1 MSQYTDF
8 VFDLT
13 LNLALF
19 ITGAFIFGN
28 MVPKIQSRPRT
39 WRALLLGGII
49 GSLGILLYFL
59 PAYLGVD
66 NLINTQI
73 VLLAAAMLFGGR
85 SAGFVT
91 FLMLSGNLILV
102 DSPGLLFE
110 LMELSIPFLFL
121 EGYLLIY
128 DKPVIGL
135 KQMLGTSV
143 LLVVVNTLDLIFLHN
158 LEYQSISAWLM
169 IAFESIGIFVM
180 AMMAFSIFDHEL
192 SRDRVETKLN
202 DSVER
207 YPVLVDNSPDIIF
220 NCNAGGEVMTA
231 NRKFYQLLAAKKKPK
246 DQITI
251 YDVLIGERDRMEMR
265 RLIADAI
272 QKEKPIFRERELLV
286 KQNQTMIFNI
296 VAVPFFC
303 SDGTPGGVTITCNDV
318 TSLREQERTI
328 RKIAYFD
335 GLTGLPNRASVISKL
350 DQAIYYSQQREL
362 RSAIVFIDIDNFK
375 NYNDTFGHFFGDEIL
390 IEASRRFSSSLRKYD
405 VVGRLGGDEFIII
418 IRDIRQKNEVVEVI
432 HRLEHSLEEP
442 MRIKERLLYLSIS
455 SGIAFYPDDGKTVED
470 LLRNADTAMYRAKEM
485 GRNNYQFYDKSMKD
499 QVVHRMELE
508 KRLREAMAKS
518 ELTLYFQPQYYL
530 DNRNLRGNEVLLRWI
545 NDEVGMISTADFI
558 PVAEETGL
566 IHSIGEWILVEA
578 CKQNVLWVENFGRDM
593 IVSVNI
599 SPIQL
604 KQKNFVEMV
613 IRALEISGMRPDLLE
628 LEITENILIE
638 SKEYV
643 LRLLQ
648 SLREM
653 GIKIALDDFGTGYSS
668 LNYLKELDF
677 DTLKID
683 KSFIDQ
689 IDEEG
694 KESSILNTIIELVQ
708 QLGLE
713 LIAEGVET
721 YEQMHYLEK
730 RGCDIVQGY
739 LFGKPLSSRGLER
752 MLDRLHLSEAKEAE
766 KTGTE

>member
-28 MVPKIQSRPRT
+28 MVPKIQNRPRT
-39 WRALLLGGII
+39 WRAILLGGIM

-59 PAYLGVD
+59 PTYLGVH

-73 VLLAAAMLFGGR
+73 ILLAAATLFGGR
-85 SAGFVT
+85 SAGLVT
-91 FLMLSGNLILV
+91 YLMLNVNLILV
-102 DSPGLLFE
+102 DAPGLIME
-110 LMELSIPFLFL
+110 IIELSIPFLIL
-121 EGYLLIY
+121 EGYLLIHNKSVY
-128 DKPVIGL
+128 GM
-135 KQMLGTSV
+135 KQLLGTSF
-143 LLVVVNTLDLIFLHN
+143 LLVAVNKVDLIFVQN
-158 LEYQSISAWLM
+158 LQELPAAEWLM
-169 IAFESIGIFVM
+169 IAFESAGIFVM

-202 DSVER
+202 ESVER
-207 YPVLVDNSPDIIF
+207 YQVLVDNSPDIIF
-220 NCNAGGEVMTA
+220 NCDASGEIIMA
-231 NRKFYQLLAAKKKPK
+231 NRKFYQLFATQKKAKERF
-246 DQITI
+246 TI
-251 YDVLIGERDRMEMR
+251 YEVLLGERDRMEIR
-265 RLIADAI
+265 RLIADALK
-272 QKEKPIFRERELLV
+272 KEKSIFREREILV
-286 KQNQTMIFNI
+286 QKGKSMIFNI
-296 VAVPFFC
+296 VAVPFFL
-303 SDGTPGGVTITCNDV
+303 SDGTPGGVTVTCNDV
-318 TSLREQERTI
+318 TDLREQERTI

-442 MRIKERLLYLSIS
+442 MRIKERMLYMSIS
-455 SGIAFYPDDGKTVED
+455 SGIAFYPDDGITVED
-470 LLRNADTAMYRAKEM
+470 LLRNADTAMYRAKEL

-499 QVVHRMELE
+499 QVFHRMELE
-508 KRLREAMAKS
+508 KRLREAMSKS

-545 NDEVGMISTADFI
+545 NDDVGMVSTSDFI

-566 IHSIGEWILVEA
+566 IHSIGEWILIEA
-578 CKQNVLWVENFGRDM
+578 CKQNVLWVESFQKDM

-613 IRALEISGMRPDLLE
+613 TRALEISGMRPDLLE

-689 IDEEG
+689 IDEDG

-739 LFGKPLSSRGLER
+739 LFGKPLSSKGLER
-752 MLDRLHLSEAKEAE
+752 MLGRLHLSAPMEEE
-766 KTGTE
+766 KTGTN

>member
-1 MSQYTDF
+1 
-8 VFDLT
+8 
-13 LNLALF
+13 
-19 ITGAFIFGN
+19 
-28 MVPKIQSRPRT
+28 
-39 WRALLLGGII
+39 
-49 GSLGILLYFL
+49 
-59 PAYLGVD
+59 
-66 NLINTQI
+66 
-73 VLLAAAMLFGGR
+73 
-85 SAGFVT
+85 
-91 FLMLSGNLILV
+91 
-102 DSPGLLFE
+102 
-110 LMELSIPFLFL
+110 
-121 EGYLLIY
+121 
-128 DKPVIGL
+128 
-135 KQMLGTSV
+135 
-143 LLVVVNTLDLIFLHN
+143 
-158 LEYQSISAWLM
+158 
-169 IAFESIGIFVM
+169 
-180 AMMAFSIFDHEL
+180 
-192 SRDRVETKLN
+192 
-202 DSVER
+202 
-207 YPVLVDNSPDIIF
+207 
-220 NCNAGGEVMTA
+220 
-231 NRKFYQLLAAKKKPK
+231 
-246 DQITI
+246 
-251 YDVLIGERDRMEMR
+251 
-265 RLIADAI
+265 
-272 QKEKPIFRERELLV
+272 
-286 KQNQTMIFNI
+286 
-296 VAVPFFC
+296 
-303 SDGTPGGVTITCNDV
+303 
-318 TSLREQERTI
+318 
-328 RKIAYFD
+328 
-335 GLTGLPNRASVISKL
+335 
-350 DQAIYYSQQREL
+350 
-362 RSAIVFIDIDNFK
+362 
-375 NYNDTFGHFFGDEIL
+375 
-390 IEASRRFSSSLRKYD
+390 
-405 VVGRLGGDEFIII
+405 
-418 IRDIRQKNEVVEVI
+418 
-432 HRLEHSLEEP
+432 
-442 MRIKERLLYLSIS
+442 
-455 SGIAFYPDDGKTVED
+455 
-470 LLRNADTAMYRAKEM
+470 
-485 GRNNYQFYDKSMKD
+485 MKD

>member
-13 LNLALF
+13 LNFALF
-19 ITGAFIFGN
+19 ITGAFLFGN
-28 MVPKIQSRPRT
+28 IIPKIQSRPRT

-59 PAYLGVD
+59 PDYLGVYSV
-66 NLINTQI
+66 INTQI
-73 VLLAAAMLFGGR
+73 VFLAAAMLFGGK
-85 SAGFVT
+85 SAGLVT
-91 FLMLSGNLILV
+91 YLMLGANLFLAGASGLIV
-102 DSPGLLFE
+102 E
-110 LMELSIPFLFL
+110 LIILTVPFLII
-121 EGYLLIY
+121 EGYLLV
-128 DKPVIGL
+128 KKNPHIGIPHFL
-135 KQMLGTSV
+135 WTSLLLTIVNLLALLAKQ
-143 LLVVVNTLDLIFLHN
+143 DLA
-158 LEYQSISAWLM
+158 YQSVATWIV
-169 IAFESIGIFVM
+169 IASQSLSIFIM
-180 AMMAFSIFDHEL
+180 SLIAFSIFEHEL

-207 YPVLVDNSPDIIF
+207 YQVLVDHSPDIIF
-220 NCNAGGEVMTA
+220 NCNARGEVITA
-231 NRKFYQLLAAKKKPK
+231 NRKFYQLLAKGKRPK
-246 DQITI
+246 DQFSI
-251 YDVLIGERDRMEMR
+251 YDVLIGERDRMEIR
-265 RLIADAI
+265 RVIADAI
-272 QKEKPIFRERELLV
+272 QKEKPIFREREILIT
-286 KQNQTMIFNI
+286 QDQTMIFNI
-296 VAVPFFC
+296 VAVPFF
-303 SDGTPGGVTITCNDV
+303 SSKGSPAGVTITCNDV
-318 TSLREQERTI
+318 TDLREQERTI

-350 DQAIYYSQQREL
+350 DQAIYYSEQREL

-390 IEASRRFSSSLRKYD
+390 IEASRRFSGSLRKYD

-418 IRDIRQKNEVVEVI
+418 IRDIRQKNEAVEVI

-470 LLRNADTAMYRAKEM
+470 LLRNADTAMYRAKEL

-518 ELTLYFQPQYYL
+518 ELALYFQPQYFL
-530 DNRNLRGNEVLLRWI
+530 DSRNLRGNEVLLRWI
-545 NDEVGMISTADFI
+545 NDDVGMISTADFI

-578 CKQNVLWVENFGRDM
+578 CKQNVQWIENFERDM

-604 KQKNFVEMV
+604 KQKNFAEMV
-613 IRALEISGMRPDLLE
+613 LRALEISGMRPELLE

-638 SKEYV
+638 SKAYV
-643 LRLLQ
+643 LNLLQ
-648 SLREM
+648 SLRDM

-668 LNYLKELDF
+668 LNYLKELEF

-683 KSFIDQ
+683 KSFIDH
-689 IDEEG
+689 IEEDG

-739 LFGKPLSSRGLER
+739 LFGKPLSSKGLER
-752 MLDRLHLSEAKEAE
+752 MLDRLHLSAAKESE
-766 KTGTE
+766 QTGTE

>member
-1 MSQYTDF
+1 MSQYADF

-28 MVPKIQSRPRT
+28 MVPKIQNRPRT
-39 WRALLLGGII
+39 WRALLLGGIM

-59 PAYLGVD
+59 PTYLGVH

-73 VLLAAAMLFGGR
+73 ILLAAAMLFGGR
-85 SAGFVT
+85 SAGLVSY
-91 FLMLSGNLILV
+91 LMLAANLILV
-102 DSPGLLFE
+102 DASDLFFGLIIISL
-110 LMELSIPFLFL
+110 PFLLL
-121 EGYLLIY
+121 EGYLLIK
-128 DKPVIGL
+128 DKPEIGM
-135 KQMLGTSV
+135 KQLLGTSF
-143 LLVVVNTLDLIFLHN
+143 LLTLVNLVEPIFMQGFDAL
-158 LEYQSISAWLM
+158 LPSAWLM

-180 AMMAFSIFDHEL
+180 SMMAFSIFDHEL
-192 SRDRVETKLN
+192 SRDRVESKLN

-207 YPVLVDNSPDIIF
+207 YQVLVDNSPDIIF
-220 NCNAGGEVMTA
+220 NCNSSGQVMTA
-231 NRKFYQLLAAKKKPK
+231 NRKFYQLLATGKKNK
-246 DQITI
+246 DQFTI
-251 YDVLIGERDRMEMR
+251 YDVLIGERDRMEIR
-265 RLIADAI
+265 RLISDAL
-272 QKEKPIFRERELLV
+272 QKEKPIFREREILV
-286 KQNQTMIFNI
+286 KQNQSMIFNI

-303 SDGTPGGVTITCNDV
+303 SDGSPGGVTVTCNDV

-375 NYNDTFGHFFGDEIL
+375 NFNDTFGHFFGDEIL
-390 IEASRRFSSSLRKYD
+390 IEASRRFSSCLRKYD

-442 MRIKERLLYLSIS
+442 MRIKERMLYLSIS
-455 SGIAFYPDDGKTVED
+455 SGIAFYPDDGITVED

-499 QVVHRMELE
+499 QVFHRMELE

-530 DNRNLRGNEVLLRWI
+530 DNRSLRGNEVLLRWI
-545 NDEVGMISTADFI
+545 NEDVGMISTSDFI

-578 CKQNVLWVENFGRDM
+578 CKQNVIWVENFQKDM

-613 IRALEISGMRPDLLE
+613 TRALDISGMRPELLE

-638 SKEYV
+638 SKDYV

-648 SLREM
+648 SLRQM

-689 IDEEG
+689 IDEDG

-739 LFGKPLSSRGLER
+739 LFGKPLSSKGLER
-752 MLDRLHLSEAKEAE
+752 MLDRLHLSAPRGEE
-766 KTGTE
+766 KTGTD

>member
-1 MSQYTDF
+1 MNQYTDF

-59 PAYLGVD
+59 PAYLGID

-85 SAGFVT
+85 SAGLVT
-91 FLMLSGNLILV
+91 FLMLSANLILV
-102 DSPGLLFE
+102 DAPGLLFE
-110 LMELSIPFLFL
+110 VMELGIPFLFL
-121 EGYLLIY
+121 EGYLLIA
-128 DKPVIGL
+128 DKPMIGI
-135 KQMLGTSV
+135 KQWLATAV
-143 LLVVVNTLDLIFLHN
+143 LLMIVDALDPIILKDLSAF
-158 LEYQSISAWLM
+158 SVSAWLM
-169 IAFESIGIFVM
+169 VAFESMGIFVM

-207 YPVLVDNSPDIIF
+207 YQVLVDNSPDIIF

-231 NRKFYQLLAAKKKPK
+231 NRKFYQLLATGKKVKE
-246 DQITI
+246 QFAI
-251 YDVLIGERDRMEMR
+251 YDVLIGERDRMEIR
-265 RLIADAI
+265 RLISDAI
-272 QKEKPIFRERELLV
+272 KKEKPIFREREILV
-286 KQNQTMIFNI
+286 RKGKTMIFNI

-303 SDGTPGGVTITCNDV
+303 SDGAPGGVTITCNDV
-318 TSLREQERTI
+318 TDLREQERTI

-470 LLRNADTAMYRAKEM
+470 LLRNADTAMYRAKEL

-499 QVVHRMELE
+499 QVFHRMELE

-545 NDEVGMISTADFI
+545 NDEVGMVSTADFI

>member
-1 MSQYTDF
+1 MSQYTGF

-85 SAGFVT
+85 SAGLVT

-143 LLVVVNTLDLIFLHN
+143 LLVVVNTLDLIFLQN

-207 YPVLVDNSPDIIF
+207 YQVLVDNSPDIIF

-272 QKEKPIFRERELLV
+272 QKEKPIFREREFWS
-286 KQNQTMIFNI
+286 N
-296 VAVPFFC
+296 
-303 SDGTPGGVTITCNDV
+303 
-318 TSLREQERTI
+318 
-328 RKIAYFD
+328 
-335 GLTGLPNRASVISKL
+335 
-350 DQAIYYSQQREL
+350 
-362 RSAIVFIDIDNFK
+362 
-375 NYNDTFGHFFGDEIL
+375 
-390 IEASRRFSSSLRKYD
+390 
-405 VVGRLGGDEFIII
+405 
-418 IRDIRQKNEVVEVI
+418 
-432 HRLEHSLEEP
+432 
-442 MRIKERLLYLSIS
+442 RIK
-455 SGIAFYPDDGKTVED
+455 P
-470 LLRNADTAMYRAKEM
+470 
-485 GRNNYQFYDKSMKD
+485 
-499 QVVHRMELE
+499 
-508 KRLREAMAKS
+508 
-518 ELTLYFQPQYYL
+518 
-530 DNRNLRGNEVLLRWI
+530 
-545 NDEVGMISTADFI
+545 
-558 PVAEETGL
+558 
-566 IHSIGEWILVEA
+566 
-578 CKQNVLWVENFGRDM
+578 
-593 IVSVNI
+593 
-599 SPIQL
+599 
-604 KQKNFVEMV
+604 
-613 IRALEISGMRPDLLE
+613 
-628 LEITENILIE
+628 
-638 SKEYV
+638 
-643 LRLLQ
+643 
-648 SLREM
+648 
-653 GIKIALDDFGTGYSS
+653 
-668 LNYLKELDF
+668 
-677 DTLKID
+677 
-683 KSFIDQ
+683 
-689 IDEEG
+689 
-694 KESSILNTIIELVQ
+694 
-708 QLGLE
+708 
-713 LIAEGVET
+713 
-721 YEQMHYLEK
+721 
-730 RGCDIVQGY
+730 
-739 LFGKPLSSRGLER
+739 
-752 MLDRLHLSEAKEAE
+752 
-766 KTGTE
+766 